1 MFRQF
6 LSSVAVATLSLG
18 APAMAQDTPALDTV
32 MATVGDTEIT
42 LGHMLALR
50 AGLPEQYDQ
59 LPPEVLFK
67 GVLDQLVQQ
76 SLLMQAREGEPSAL
90 TQLRLENERRA
101 ILAAEV
107 VERMTEEAV
116 SDEALQAAYDAQ
128 YADAAPQTEYRAAHI
143 LVETEE
149 EAATL
154 VEDLAGGANFAA
166 LAQERSIGPSGPSG
180 GELGWF
186 GEGVMVPEFFEAVRA
201 LEVGEVSA
209 PVQTQFGWHVIQL
222 NETRIKERPTLDEVR
237 QELSETLR
245 RDAFTAYMTTLESGT
260 QIERAAGD
268 AADPALINRID
279 LLEN

>member
-107 VERMTEEAV
+107 VERVTEEAV

-245 RDAFTAYMTTLESGT
+245 RDAFTAFMTTLESGT

>member
-1 MFRQF
+1 
-6 LSSVAVATLSLG
+6 
-18 APAMAQDTPALDTV
+18 

-42 LGHMLALR
+42 LGHVLALR

-76 SLLMQAREGEPSAL
+76 SLLMQAGEGEPSAL

-107 VERMTEEAV
+107 VERVTEEAV

-166 LAQERSIGPSGPSG
+166 LAQEYSDDRASAQG
-180 GELGWF
+180 GGVLGD
-186 GEGVMVPEFFEAVRA
+186 GAR
-201 LEVGEVSA
+201 
-209 PVQTQFGWHVIQL
+209 
-222 NETRIKERPTLDEVR
+222 
-237 QELSETLR
+237 
-245 RDAFTAYMTTLESGT
+245 
-260 QIERAAGD
+260 
-268 AADPALINRID
+268 
-279 LLEN
+279 